1 MTLTL
6 PREDSPRYHL
16 LAALRQGPG
25 TFYQVCERAG
35 IDIEDQ
41 HAEDKARLS
50 FERLIGDFVHM
61 TGVTYSLTAEARE
74 SFGEIKPTP
83 SAGEIAGPAF
93 RGIYDPRTVF
103 ITRRPEGARV

>member
-6 PREDSPRYHL
+6 PREDSRRYQL

-35 IDIEDQ
+35 IDIEGE
-41 HAEDKARLS
+41 HEEDKVRLS

-74 SFGEIKPTP
+74 LFGERKPAQY
-83 SAGEIAGPAF
+83 AGEIAGPAF

-103 ITRRPEGARV
+103 ITRRPEGARA